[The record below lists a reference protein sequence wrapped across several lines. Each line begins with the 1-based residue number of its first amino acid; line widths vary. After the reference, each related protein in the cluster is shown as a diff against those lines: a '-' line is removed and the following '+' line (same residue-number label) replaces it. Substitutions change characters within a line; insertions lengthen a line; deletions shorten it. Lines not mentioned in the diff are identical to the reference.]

1 MQQTT
6 ISSKQPLDCRDC
18 SLCEKRTHT
27 VSSVLI
33 PKARVLFVGEAPG
46 DTEDFRG
53 IPFVGQAGKLL
64 DDILSGIG
72 LDRKDISI
80 ANVVRCKPPGNRI
93 PTIKEVEAC
102 SKYLF
107 QEIEELQPE
116 LIVPLGNTSLKL
128 LCPGYTSITKIR
140 GTLLESV
147 QFNCKILPTL
157 HPAYIL
163 RAPNEKTKL
172 ISDLRKVQ
180 DFLNGDFST
189 TTKAQVT
196 SYIINNLKQFDWLI
210 HQLNSQ
216 PLWVFDTETTGFD
229 CYHDSIFIFTFS
241 WKEHS
246 GALLDLRKFPE
257 DLSYIFEKLSQVFGN
272 NSKKVCHNGS
282 FDIEFLMSK
291 KIRVKNYYSD
301 TILMHYLLDENSNH
315 GLEILAAELTDQ
327 GGYDLPLQN
336 YKKINKIDSYM
347 DIPPE
352 ILYPYAI
359 LDADVT
365 LRCYNKMITRIYAE
379 GLEFVLFNIVIPIQK
394 ILCLTE
400 YIGVSIDI
408 LHLKQTQEK
417 YQNNINKQLEV
428 VYSVPQ
434 VLEYVKE
441 IKQKIIDK
449 FFEKWDASQ
458 TLRKKF
464 PNFDNYLSSIAPEK
478 LNYEFNINSSKQL
491 KELLIDKM
499 NLPVLKTTDKGN
511 VCLNDDVL
519 QQYAKKNK
527 FCSALAQ
534 FRSLT
539 HLKSTFL
546 DGTEKRLDEHNRVH
560 TDYLLFSTVTGR
572 PSSRDP
578 NLNNIPRTGTAGDI
592 KDIFCSDKHEDGSS
606 DWLVEVDQGQ
616 AEFRM
621 WINYSKDPQAY
632 EDLIEGL
639 DIHKLVAA
647 SAKGIKIPKGHISYQ
662 EFEELVKDITKAE
675 RQQAKNIVFG
685 VMYGRGVR
693 SVAEEFVISVRQAQ
707 TIINFFFSRYPL
719 AKRWLKVTTEIGRRD
734 GYITNVFG
742 RRRRLLNLNHADAWI
757 RAEAERQAVN
767 SPIQS
772 AASDLTF
779 LACIR
784 IFKKLWGV
792 KLKSRMVLTVY
803 DSLVFNIP
811 TNELIDV
818 GRIIYNEM
826 IKPPTPDIT
835 VPLASDL
842 KIGKNWGSLIEI
854 DINEPPEIVF
864 NKLKERFP

>member
-1 MQQTT
+1 MQ
-6 ISSKQPLDCRDC
+6 IVP
-18 SLCEKRTHT
+18 
-27 VSSVLI
+27 SVLI
-33 PKARVLFVGEAPG
+33 RGSRVLLVGEAPG
-46 DTEDFRG
+46 DAENFRG

-64 DDILSGIG
+64 IDILSEIG
-72 LDRKDISI
+72 LDQNNISM
-80 ANVVRCKPPGNRI
+80 ANVVRCKPSANGI

-107 QEIEELQPE
+107 QEIQELQPD
-116 LIVPLGNTSLKL
+116 LIVPLGNIALKL
-128 LCPGYTSITKIR
+128 FCPGYTSITKIR
-140 GTLLESV
+140 GTLLEST

-157 HPAYIL
+157 HPTYIL
-163 RAPNEKTKL
+163 KNLNEKSKL
-172 ISDLRKVQ
+172 ISDLRKVK
-180 DFLNGDFST
+180 DFLDGDFSS
-189 TTKAQVT
+189 TTKVPVT
-196 SYIINNLKQFDWLI
+196 SYIITNIKQFDWLI
-210 HQLNSQ
+210 YQLNIQ
-216 PLWVFDTETTGFD
+216 PLWAFDTETTGFD

-246 GALLDLRKFPE
+246 AALLDLRKFLLE
-257 DLSYIFEKLSQVFGN
+257 ELTYIFEKLTQVFN
-272 NSKKVCHNGS
+272 NDSKKVCHNGS

-291 KIRVKNYYSD
+291 KIRVKNYYCD

-365 LRCYNKMITRIYAE
+365 LRCYHQMINRIYEE
-379 GLEFVLFNIVIPIQK
+379 GLQFVLFNIVIPIQK

-400 YIGVSIDI
+400 YAGVSIDV

-417 YQNNINKQLEV
+417 YQNNINKQLEI
-428 VYSVPQ
+428 VYNVPQ
-434 VLEYVKE
+434 VLEYVME
-441 IKQKIIDK
+441 IKKKIISG
-449 FFEKWDASQ
+449 FFTKWDNSKSLQ
-458 TLRKKF
+458 KKF
-464 PNFDNYLSSIAPEK
+464 STFDIYLSSIKPEK

-499 NLPVLKTTDKGN
+499 NLPILKQTDKGN

-527 FCSALAQ
+527 FCSALGQ

-578 NLNNIPRTGTAGDI
+578 NLNNIPRTGTAEDI
-592 KDIFCSDKHEDGSS
+592 KNIFCSDKHEDGSS

-621 WINYSKDPQAY
+621 WINYSGDPQAY

-647 SAKGIKIPKGHISYQ
+647 SAKGIKIPKGHISYI
-662 EFEELVKDITKAE
+662 EFKELVKDVIKTE

-685 VMYGRGVR
+685 VMYGRGVK
-693 SVAEEFVISVRQAQ
+693 SVAEEFAISERQAQ
-707 TIINFFFSRYPL
+707 NIINFFFSRYPL
-719 AKRWLKVTTEIGRRD
+719 AKKWLKITTEIARRD
-734 GYITNVFG
+734 GYVVSVFG
-742 RRRRLLNLNHADAWI
+742 RKRRLFNLSHSDAWI

-784 IFKKLWGV
+784 IFKKLWGM
-792 KLKSRMVLTVY
+792 KSKSRMVLTVY

-818 GRIIYNEM
+818 GRIIYKEM
-826 IKPPTPDIT
+826 TVSPTPNIT
-835 VPLASDL
+835 VPLATDL

-854 DINEPPEIVF
+854 DINESSEIVF